1 MQKVNILCIGKI
13 KEKYFAQAIDEY
25 AKRLQ
30 AFCKLRII
38 ELAEEKIR
46 GNNPNPAQ
54 IAEVLQAEGKR
65 IMQKISP
72 SDYVI
77 ALCIEGK
84 LRTSEELAG
93 TLNTLAVTGRSTVD
107 FVIGGSYGLSDEVKA
122 AADEKLSM
130 SRMTFPH
137 TMARMILKSRP
148 TGNIINRAFNRLS
161 ENELWL

>member
-137 TMARMILKSRP
+137 TMARMIL
-148 TGNIINRAFNRLS
+148 TEQIYRAYEIASN
-161 ENELWL
+161 WKYHK

>member
-13 KEKYFAQAIDEY
+13 KEKYFSQAIDEY

-46 GNNPNPAQ
+46 DNNPNSAQ

-130 SRMTFPH
+130 SRMTFPP
-137 TMARMILKSRP
+137 TMARMILAEQ
-148 TGNIINRAFNRLS
+148 IYRAYEIASNGKYHK
-161 ENELWL
+161 

>member
-13 KEKYFAQAIDEY
+13 KEKYFSQAIDEY

-46 GNNPNPAQ
+46 DNNPNPAQ

-84 LRTSEELAG
+84 LRSSEELAN

-137 TMARMILKSRP
+137 TMARMILAEQ
-148 TGNIINRAFNRLS
+148 IYRAYEIASNGKYHK
-161 ENELWL
+161 

>member
-13 KEKYFAQAIDEY
+13 KEKYFSQAIDEY

-46 GNNPNPAQ
+46 DNNPNPAQ

-84 LRTSEELAG
+84 LRSSEELAN

-137 TMARMILKSRP
+137 TMARMIL
-148 TGNIINRAFNRLS
+148 TEQIYRAYEIASNGKYHK
-161 ENELWL
+161 

>member
-54 IAEVLQAEGKR
+54 IAEVLQAEGSASCRKSAR
-65 IMQKISP
+65 
-72 SDYVI
+72 
-77 ALCIEGK
+77 
-84 LRTSEELAG
+84 RT
-93 TLNTLAVTGRSTVD
+93 
-107 FVIGGSYGLSDEVKA
+107 
-122 AADEKLSM
+122 M
-130 SRMTFPH
+130 
-137 TMARMILKSRP
+137 
-148 TGNIINRAFNRLS
+148 
-161 ENELWL
+161 